1 MHVARVRA
9 SVFATFATVASLFVS
24 YVVLLIL
31 HLKTILV
38 LVESNHPNLGALS
51 TRKIPFY

>member
-31 HLKTILV
+31 HPHAQRVARLGG
-38 LVESNHPNLGALS
+38 VEPPESRSP
-51 TRKIPFY
+51 